1 MPKIGPLRPSEF
13 SDIRACARQTNL
25 GRHGAVGWNRAGVR
39 RPNTEAE
46 PHRARIQRDD
56 ISRYHS
62 RIDAHELTPAF
73 LRLAERST
81 ELTELTVALQECRRC
96 LDRHVRSQQSPAL
109 SPAAHAAA
117 ASRARSVQAVRC
129 VRPNVI
135 VRECRPRGRHA
146 TEGERDAAQATLWV
160 HAFDAPTPRPGR
172 RVGRDERRGCGRRSR
187 LSASTQRRTR
197 RSRATRA
204 TSAASAQ
211 SRPCIRSRTV
221 RGGDG
226 NDGGRGEMPG
236 APLRPAPALS
246 TNSCRLCPHP
256 SAHHFF
262 PSRRRRM
269 SSRIGGVARRAS

>member
-1 MPKIGPLRPSEF
+1 VPKIGPLRPSEF

-39 RPNTEAE
+39 RLNTEAE

-62 RIDAHELTPAF
+62 RITLEGRNGVLTPF
-73 LRLAERST
+73 K
-81 ELTELTVALQECRRC
+81 
-96 LDRHVRSQQSPAL
+96 
-109 SPAAHAAA
+109 
-117 ASRARSVQAVRC
+117 
-129 VRPNVI
+129 
-135 VRECRPRGRHA
+135 
-146 TEGERDAAQATLWV
+146 ATLWV
-160 HAFDAPTPRPGR
+160 HAFDAPAPRPGR

-226 NDGGRGEMPG
+226 NDGGRGEMHG